1 MSFGRRFRRLIGLPT
16 RSASAIDRDL
26 EDEVTFHLEMRVQD
40 LKRRGVPDENARHQ
54 ALAEFGDAQR
64 LKESLGRMDRSAQR
78 QHRLARWLGDCAY
91 DVRFALR
98 QIIRSPLFA
107 TISVLTVAIGIG
119 ATTSIMS
126 AVRGIVLRPLPFE
139 SPDRLLR
146 VYWRH
151 EKLGATALSVPD
163 FGDLRAQATSF
174 SGIAAWYESTANLSG
189 NGEPER
195 LASARVTDN
204 WFDLLGVGAR
214 SGRTFARGDD
224 QSGAPIRAVLSEAI
238 WMRRFGG
245 DRSVVGSTI
254 RLDGKPVE
262 VIGIV
267 AGERAFPADVDLWLP
282 TQFDPTEFMDSQR
295 GARWLRVLGRLKAG
309 VSVSQANDDVARVA
323 ELIAERDPRHN
334 TGYSAFTRDF
344 QESIIGDYR
353 RPLFVLLGA
362 VALVMLVVCANV
374 AGLMVARTAAR
385 ETEIAV
391 RSALGAGRSRI
402 VRQLVT
408 EALVLALAGGA
419 LGFALGLIGTSL
431 LVRFAPPDIPRLG
444 DVGIDA
450 VVFAFAFALAVV
462 TGVAF
467 GLAPALQASR
477 HDVRTRLQAEGRGAA
492 GRFGSVRVRRALVV
506 SELAVAI
513 VLLVCAG
520 LLLRSFVK
528 LQGVNPG
535 FRAEGLTAFTVTLP
549 ESRYVRL
556 EDQRQFLHRA
566 SEGLR
571 AIPGVDRVAASF
583 GLPLTQTRFQLTF
596 TIDGKE
602 SDPSNE
608 PRGQV
613 RVASVDYF
621 EAMGIPVLQGRTFTE
636 QDRWDS
642 PSVIVISQELAR
654 RYFPNGDAIGR
665 RIETGWGREGHKLG
679 GEIVG
684 IVGDVKHFSLAAE
697 VPPAYYAPADQWPTD
712 EMTFV
717 VRSSGS
723 VTAMTASIRSVIQSL
738 DPELPIFDARSG
750 ESLVA
755 ASLAQPRFY
764 LMVIATFATAALLLA
779 VIGIYGIIAY
789 TVRQRTREIGV
800 RMALGA
806 SAGQIVRMVVG
817 EGLTL
822 AALGSALGVTIALA
836 LAGQITALLYGVNG
850 RDWVT
855 LVSVTAVLLM
865 AAIMACLM
873 PARSAARLGPQEAL
887 RGGGE

>member
-16 RSASAIDRDL
+16 RGGQAIDRDL
-26 EDEVTFHLEMRVQD
+26 DDEVSFHIEMRVQD
-40 LKRRGVPDENARHQ
+40 LVRAGTTEAEARRQ
-54 ALAEFGDAQR
+54 ALAEFGDARR
-64 LKESLGRMDRSAQR
+64 LKESLGRLDRSAQR
-78 QHRLARWLGDCAY
+78 RHRFTRWLADGTY

-98 QIIRSPLFA
+98 QILRNPLFA
-107 TISVLTVAIGIG
+107 TISILTVAIGIG
-119 ATTSIMS
+119 ATTAIMS
-126 AVRGIVLRPLPFE
+126 AVRGIVLQPLPFA

-151 EKLGATALSVPD
+151 ERLGATSLSVAD
-163 FGDLRAQATSF
+163 FADLRAQSVAF
-174 SGIAAWYESTANLSG
+174 SGLAAWYESTANLSG
-189 NGEPER
+189 SSEPER

-204 WFDLLGVGAR
+204 FFDVLAVRPA
-214 SGRTFARGDD
+214 SGRTFAAGDD
-224 QSGAPIRAVLSEAI
+224 RVGQPGRAVISEEF
-238 WMRRFGG
+238 WHRRFGG
-245 DRSVVGSTI
+245 DRQIVGKTL
-254 RLDGKPVE
+254 RLDGNPVE

-267 AGERAFPADVDLWLP
+267 TGARAFPPDVDLWMP
-282 TQFDPTEFMDSQR
+282 TQFEPEEFTDAQR
-295 GARWLRVLGRLKAG
+295 GARWLRVLGRLKPD
-309 VSVSQANDDVARVA
+309 VSPTQANDDVARVA
-323 ELIAERDPRHN
+323 QLIATRDPRHN
-334 TGYSAFTRDF
+334 TGYSAFARDF

-362 VALVMLVVCANV
+362 VGLVMLVVCANV

-391 RSALGAGRSRI
+391 RAAIGAGRGRI

-419 LGFALGLIGTSL
+419 LGFALGVVGTSL

-444 DVGIDA
+444 DVGIDGA
-450 VVFAFAFALAVV
+450 VFAFSLALAVL

-477 HDVRTRLQAEGRGAA
+477 HDVRSRLQAESRGAT
-492 GRFGSVRVRRALVV
+492 GRFGSVRIRRALVV

-520 LLLRSFVK
+520 LLLRSFAK
-528 LQGVNPG
+528 LQSVDPG
-535 FRAEGLTAFTVTLP
+535 FHASGLTAFTVTLP
-549 ESRYVRL
+549 MTRYARL
-556 EDQRQFLHRA
+556 QDQRQFLHRA
-566 SEGLR
+566 MEGLG
-571 AIPGVDRVAASF
+571 AIPGVDHVAASF

-596 TIDGKE
+596 KIDGNDG
-602 SDPSNE
+602 DPTNE

-613 RVASVDYF
+613 RVASPAYF
-621 EAMGIPVLQGRTFTE
+621 DAMGIPLLEGRTFTA
-636 QDRWDS
+636 QDHWDS
-642 PSVIVISQELAR
+642 PPVIVISQELAR

-665 RIETGWGREGHKLG
+665 RLETGWRREGHTLG

-684 IVGDVKHFSLAAE
+684 IVGDVKQFSLAADA
-697 VPPAYYAPADQWPTD
+697 PPAYYAAADQWPTD

-717 VRSSGS
+717 VRSSGKAGA
-723 VTAMTASIRSVIQSL
+723 TIASLRSVIQGL
-738 DPELPIFDARSG
+738 DRELPIFDATTG

-764 LMVIATFATAALLLA
+764 LMIIAAFATAALLLS
-779 VIGIYGIIAY
+779 VIGVYGIIAY

-806 SAGQIVRMVVG
+806 SASQIVRMIVR
-817 EGLTL
+817 EGMML
-822 AALGSALGVTIALA
+822 AAIGSALGVIAALA
-836 LAGQITALLYGVNG
+836 LAGQITDLLFRVSE

-855 LVSVTAVLLM
+855 LVSVSLVLLA
-865 AAIMACLM
+865 AAIVACVM
-873 PARSAARLGPQEAL
+873 PARSAARLGPQDAL
-887 RGGGE
+887 RSE

>member
-1 MSFGRRFRRLIGLPT
+1 MSFGRTFRRLIGLPT
-16 RSASAIDRDL
+16 RSAKGIDRDVD
-26 EDEVTFHLEMRVQD
+26 DEVSFHIEMRVQD
-40 LKRRGVPDENARHQ
+40 LVRRGTSESDARQQ
-54 ALAEFGDAQR
+54 ALAEFGDARR
-64 LKESLGRMDRSAQR
+64 LKASLGRLDRSAQR
-78 QHRLARWLGDCAY
+78 DRQLARWFADCAY
-91 DVRFALR
+91 DMRFALR
-98 QIIRSPLFA
+98 QVLRSPLFA
-107 TISVLTVAIGIG
+107 AVSILTVAIGIG
-119 ATTSIMS
+119 ATTAIMS

-139 SPDRLLR
+139 SPDQLLR

-151 EKLGATALSVPD
+151 ERLGATSLSVAD
-163 FGDLRAQATSF
+163 FADLRAQSASF
-174 SGIAAWYESTANLSG
+174 TGLSAWYESTANLSG
-189 NGEPER
+189 VGEPER

-204 WFDLLGVGAR
+204 FFDVLGVR
-214 SGRTFARGDD
+214 PQSGRTFAVGDD
-224 QSGAPIRAVLSEAI
+224 RHGQPLRAVLSDAF
-238 WMRRFGG
+238 WHRRFGG
-245 DRSVVGSTI
+245 DRQIVGSTV
-254 RLDGKPVE
+254 RLDGNPVE

-267 AGERAFPADVDLWLP
+267 SGERAFPPGVDLWLP
-282 TQFDPTEFMDSQR
+282 TQFEPVEFTDAQR
-295 GARWLRVLGRLKAG
+295 GARWLRVLGRLTPG
-309 VSVSQANDDVARVA
+309 VSPAQANDDVARVA
-323 ELIAERDPRHN
+323 HLIATRDPRHN
-334 TGYSAFTRDF
+334 TGYSAFARDF

-362 VALVMLVVCANV
+362 VGLVMLVVCANV

-391 RSALGAGRSRI
+391 RAAIGAGRGRI

-419 LGFALGLIGTSL
+419 LGFAFGVVGTSL

-444 DVGIDA
+444 DVGIDG
-450 VVFAFAFALAVV
+450 VVFAFSFALALV

-477 HDVRTRLQAEGRGAA
+477 HDVRSRLQAESRGAA

-520 LLLRSFVK
+520 LLLRSFAK
-528 LQGVNPG
+528 LQRVNPG
-535 FRAEGLTAFTVTLP
+535 FRTEGLASFTVTLP
-549 ESRYVRL
+549 QARYARL
-556 EDQRQFLHRA
+556 QDQRQFLLRA
-566 SEGLR
+566 EEGLR
-571 AIPGVDRVAASF
+571 AIPGVEDVAASF

-602 SDPSNE
+602 GEPSNE

-621 EAMGIPVLQGRTFTE
+621 ETMGIPVLEGRTFTARD
-636 QDRWDS
+636 QWDA
-642 PSVIVISQELAR
+642 PPVVVISQELAR

-665 RIETGWGREGHKLG
+665 RIETGWRREGHTLG

-684 IVGDVKHFSLAAE
+684 IVGDVKHFDLATE
-697 VPPAYYAPADQWPTD
+697 SPPAYYAAADQWPTD
-712 EMTFV
+712 EMSFV
-717 VRSSGS
+717 VRSRDGAIPS
-723 VTAMTASIRSVIQSL
+723 TASIRSVIQGL
-738 DPELPIFDARSG
+738 DSELPIFDNTTG
-750 ESLVA
+750 GSLVA

-764 LMVIATFATAALLLA
+764 LMVIAAFATAALLLA
-779 VIGIYGIIAY
+779 SIGVYGIIAY

-806 SAGQIVRMVVG
+806 SGSQIVRMIVG

-822 AALGSALGVTIALA
+822 AAIGGALGVMAALA
-836 LAGQITALLYGVNG
+836 LAGQITELLFRVDG

-855 LVSVTAVLLM
+855 LASVLAVLM
-865 AAIMACLM
+865 TAAVVACVM

-887 RGGGE
+887 RSE